1 VQLQETLKIIK
12 GEVLVNITIYEDTK
26 KRLEDI
32 RKLILQGGKSV
43 AFTASITTLEQK
55 RLELANK
62 VDITQEEID
71 RYSELK
77 NQIESLKKEKTKH
90 LDEITT
96 IEQLQAPTISF
107 PDLAT
112 QNTLSITD
120 RIVAFLNEF
129 ININTPVIDVQWKE
143 YQKKIIASNQDASS
157 KIEEALSQITPE
169 FELLKQKVE
178 QNEQLQKLAQQIT
191 DETTKLHAVP
201 IYFNTGSLKSRDK
214 GN

>member
-1 VQLQETLKIIK
+1 M
-12 GEVLVNITIYEDTK
+12 VNITIYEDTK

-143 YQKKIIASNQDASS
+143 YQKR
-157 KIEEALSQITPE
+157 LLPQI
-169 FELLKQKVE
+169 KMQVQK
-178 QNEQLQKLAQQIT
+178 
-191 DETTKLHAVP
+191 
-201 IYFNTGSLKSRDK
+201 
-214 GN
+214 